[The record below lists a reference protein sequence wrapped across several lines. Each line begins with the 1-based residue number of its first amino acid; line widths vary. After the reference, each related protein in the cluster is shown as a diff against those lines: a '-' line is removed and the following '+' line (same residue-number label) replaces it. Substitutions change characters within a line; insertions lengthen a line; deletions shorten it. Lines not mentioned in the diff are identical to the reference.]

1 MTPRAIEQ
9 QFPGRNAVDMPQEID
24 GKDIETEPSLPTY
37 LVLGVMLGIVF
48 TKSELISW
56 FRIQEMFRF
65 DSFHMYGIIGTAVA
79 VAALSVLMIKRLS
92 LTTVRGD
99 EIRIPPKEFGRR
111 GSRYWIGGTFF
122 GFGWALLGACP
133 GPMFALIG
141 NGITVI
147 IVALAS
153 GVMGTWFYGLL
164 RERLPHN

>member
-1 MTPRAIEQ
+1 MTTPAIEQ
-9 QFPGRNAVDMPQEID
+9 PSPMGDAGDI
-24 GKDIETEPSLPTY
+24 GKGIETEPGLLTY
-37 LVLGVMLGIVF
+37 LVLGVGLGIVF

-65 DSFHMYGIIGTAVA
+65 DSFHMYGIIGAAVA
-79 VAALSVLMIKRLS
+79 VAALSVFIIKRFS

-99 EIRIPPKEFGRR
+99 EIRIPPKELGRS

-133 GPMFALIG
+133 GPIFALIG

-153 GVMGTWFYGLL
+153 AVVGTWFYGLL
-164 RERLPHN
+164 RARLPHS

>member
-1 MTPRAIEQ
+1 MTTLPNEQ
-9 QFPGRNAVDMPQEID
+9 RPPTRNAGDTPQDID
-24 GKDIETEPSLPTY
+24 GKNAETHPALLTY
-37 LVLGVMLGIVF
+37 LFLGIVLGIVF
-48 TKSELISW
+48 TKSEVISW

-79 VAALSVLMIKRLS
+79 VAALSVFTIKRLS
-92 LTTVRGD
+92 LTTVRGA

-133 GPMFALIG
+133 GPIFALIG

-164 RERLPHN
+164 RARLPHN

>member
-1 MTPRAIEQ
+1 MTTRAGPHQSPIRD
-9 QFPGRNAVDMPQEID
+9 GDMPQEMD
-24 GKDIETEPSLPTY
+24 GKGIDTEPGLLTY
-37 LVLGVMLGIVF
+37 LVLGGGLGIVF
-48 TKSELISW
+48 TKSEVISW

-79 VAALSVLMIKRLS
+79 VAALSVFMIKRLS

-99 EIRIPPKEFGRR
+99 EIRIPPKEFGRM

-133 GPMFALIG
+133 GPIFALIG

-153 GVMGTWFYGLL
+153 GVIGTWFYGFL
-164 RERLPHN
+164 RARLAGG

>member
-1 MTPRAIEQ
+1 MEQ
-9 QFPGRNAVDMPQEID
+9 QSPIRDGGDIPQEID
-24 GKDIETEPSLPTY
+24 GRGIETEPSLPTY

-79 VAALSVLMIKRLS
+79 VAALSVFTIKKLS
-92 LTTVRGD
+92 LTTVRGA

-133 GPMFALIG
+133 GPIFALIG